1 MAGIQERLDRMAPE
15 KALTEIGAALKK
27 ILPLVADED
36 RLNFV
41 VNLIGGASDD
51 QVASMVHLWLAEC
64 LDEGVDPTHMCQK
77 LVDRVAQS
85 RQLMAVADPE
95 LLVLF
100 EDWLDELENEVVSL
114 TRKLGPMSPKDL
126 SRKLGLSERGANFLI
141 SKLSREGKI
150 S

>member
-1 MAGIQERLDRMAPE
+1 
-15 KALTEIGAALKK
+15 
-27 ILPLVADED
+27 
-36 RLNFV
+36 
-41 VNLIGGASDD
+41 
-51 QVASMVHLWLAEC
+51 
-64 LDEGVDPTHMCQK
+64 MCQK

-114 TRKLGPMSPKDL
+114 AKKRGPLSPEDL
-126 SRKLGLSERGANFLI
+126 ARMLGLSERGANFLI